1 MTPRHLTKLPVDKGA
16 GPVIL
21 ESLAVGLDQLEAR
34 TGWAIK
40 PQGACKGEVCVPLP
54 AGAVANGVI
63 DARVLAERLGMPL
76 VADVAD
82 EVWALGP
89 ETSITGRA
97 LTTAVAPDIILPD
110 TNGNLVRIADLRPK
124 KVVVVSWASW

>member
-1 MTPRHLTKLPVDKGA
+1 M
-16 GPVIL
+16 IL

-63 DARVLAERLGMPL
+63 DAPVLAERLGMPL
-76 VADVAD
+76 VADVAH